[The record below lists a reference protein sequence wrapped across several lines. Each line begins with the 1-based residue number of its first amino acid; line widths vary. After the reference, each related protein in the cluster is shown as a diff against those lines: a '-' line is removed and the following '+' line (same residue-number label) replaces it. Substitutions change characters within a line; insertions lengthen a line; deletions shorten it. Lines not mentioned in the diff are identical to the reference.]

1 MIACITLGLSQSQCC
16 PQNQT
21 IRRKLNQILDKVPEC
36 CRIRY
41 VPGRDMP
48 AIASDHKPHAF
59 VCPWSR
65 WHLWTHLLSYR
76 YLKLW
81 RCWLV
86 IQHLDDVGMLE
97 GWLLHRRYSKIRTAD
112 CGRLRGECEGGKR
125 RAKLEHLHWIHNV
138 VFRIWMLQSQA
149 AYVVQRTILLAF

>member
-1 MIACITLGLSQSQCC
+1 
-16 PQNQT
+16 
-21 IRRKLNQILDKVPEC
+21 
-36 CRIRY
+36 
-41 VPGRDMP
+41 
-48 AIASDHKPHAF
+48 
-59 VCPWSR
+59 
-65 WHLWTHLLSYR
+65 
-76 YLKLW
+76 
-81 RCWLV
+81 
-86 IQHLDDVGMLE
+86 MLE